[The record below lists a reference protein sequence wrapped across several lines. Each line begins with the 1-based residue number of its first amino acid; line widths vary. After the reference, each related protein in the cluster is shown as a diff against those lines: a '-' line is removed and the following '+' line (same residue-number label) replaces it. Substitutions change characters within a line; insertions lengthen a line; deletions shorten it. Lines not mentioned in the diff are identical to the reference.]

1 MKRTPLAYR
10 SRKRTQLY
18 IARRKLVQSLLQENP
33 WCSIRWDDK
42 CEGRSTEVDERLSRA
57 AGGSIL
63 DPANCQVTCSYC
75 HRQKHAH
82 PAEAVARGFTIQR
95 RSA

>member
-1 MKRTPLAYR
+1 MRTR
-10 SRKRTQLY
+10 SKKQVAVY
-18 IARRKLVQSLLQENP
+18 IARRKLVAALLEEQP
-33 WCSIRWDDK
+33 WCSIRWDSN
-42 CEGRSTEVDERLSRA
+42 CEGRAVEVDERLARS

-63 DPANCQVTCSYC
+63 DPANCQVTCRHC
-75 HRQKHAH
+75 HQRKHAN